1 MWETVGI
8 PEIEARVYEGL
19 IPQGLATV
27 DGLHRRL
34 RLTPARI
41 TQALAGL
48 IGRGLVQ
55 KTPGRPARYTAIA
68 PSLAGSVL
76 IAKREYELG
85 KLQHYL
91 NALEESFQAGL
102 SVTQPA
108 DHIEVVE
115 GATRIWQAF
124 VRLQRSARHE
134 VRAFDKP

>member
-8 PEIEARVYEGL
+8 PETEAAVYEAL
-19 IPQGLATV
+19 IPQRMATV
-27 DGLHRRL
+27 EGLHRRL
-34 RLTPARI
+34 RLAPARI
-41 TQALAGL
+41 TRALTGL

-85 KLQHYL
+85 KLQQYL

-102 SVTQPA
+102 DATRPA

-124 VRLQRSARHE
+124 VRIQRS
-134 VRAFDKP
+134 